1 MADRIQLTTQRAAVQ
16 MCPDPKR
23 PDEVVSKASKTWVKA
38 HEVLLTGTGKGLSD
52 ALLMSSKCGGTRIN
66 KRDEIFR
73 VRKYFLALRNLKLLR
88 GERRAPSSQNLV
100 KTIHLRRITFQ
111 MSS

>member
-1 MADRIQLTTQRAAVQ
+1 
-16 MCPDPKR
+16 
-23 PDEVVSKASKTWVKA
+23 
-38 HEVLLTGTGKGLSD
+38 
-52 ALLMSSKCGGTRIN
+52 
-66 KRDEIFR
+66 
-73 VRKYFLALRNLKLLR
+73 LALRNLKLLR